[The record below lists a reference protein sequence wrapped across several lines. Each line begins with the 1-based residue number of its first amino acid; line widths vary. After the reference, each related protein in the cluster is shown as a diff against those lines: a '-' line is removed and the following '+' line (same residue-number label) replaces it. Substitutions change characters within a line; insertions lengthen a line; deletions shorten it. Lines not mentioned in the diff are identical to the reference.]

1 LLRPTHLLY
10 RTCSD
15 EINEAFIPSPFKIN
29 DEKERKM
36 RLTRILAAAGL
47 VVAMA
52 CGTAM
57 ATPST
62 QIWIPST
69 DVKGFKEVNISI
81 DNYIRFSDAPNAGP
95 NYYDLGVTGGV
106 LPFENIK
113 LELGVDYLTDNFG
126 STSNQAKHPIMFNF
140 KTGIPEDAFGIKGM
154 PAIAAGMYN
163 IGTFDRGEAGNT
175 MQNIAYGLVAKTLP
189 VVGRL
194 SVGGY
199 NGAEKQLGK
208 KINNG
213 ILASWDRAMP
223 EISDKLWLA
232 VDYMSGRNYNG
243 AVSFGGS
250 WAFSKNVSL
259 LVGVDVYNPGQSTLT
274 GGKPTFTTQLD
285 INLP

>member
-1 LLRPTHLLY
+1 MKLG
-10 RTCSD
+10 
-15 EINEAFIPSPFKIN
+15 
-29 DEKERKM
+29 
-36 RLTRILAAAGL
+36 RILAAACV

-52 CGTAM
+52 CGSAM

-69 DVKGFKEVNISI
+69 DVQDFKTLHLGI
-81 DNYIRFSDAPNAGP
+81 DNYIRFSDAPNAGV
-95 NYYDLGVTGGV
+95 NTFDVGLTAGV
-106 LPFENIK
+106 LPFEKFKMEI
-113 LELGVDYLTDNFG
+113 GVDYMTDNLG
-126 STSNQAKHPIMFNF
+126 SASNTAKHPIFFNA
-140 KTGIPEDAFGIKGM
+140 KVGTPEDAFFKGM
-154 PAIAAGMYN
+154 PALAAGMYN
-163 IGTFDRGEAGNT
+163 IGTFDRGEAANT
-175 MQNIAYGLVAKTLP
+175 MQNIAYGLVAKTFP
-189 VVGRL
+189 VVGRI

-243 AVSFGGS
+243 SVNIGGS

-259 LVGVDVYNPGQSTLT
+259 ILGVDVYNPAQKTLT

-285 INLP
+285 INIP